1 MSALPEDLLNLSVEE
16 RLRLV
21 DDLWESIRENPESL
35 PLTDDQREELDRR
48 LNEHRSDPA
57 SAEPLSSVLE
67 RIRNRN

>member
-35 PLTDDQREELDRR
+35 PLTDDQRKELDRR
-48 LNEHRSDPA
+48 LKEHRSDPMA
-57 SAEPLSSVLE
+57 AEPLS
-67 RIRNRN
+67 

>member
-21 DDLWESIRENPESL
+21 DDLWESIRQNPESL
-35 PLTDDQREELDRR
+35 PVTDDQREELEQR
-48 LNEHRSDPA
+48 LNEHRSDPHA
-57 SAEPLSSVLE
+57 AEPMSSVLE